1 MNKRKGRDHMI
12 SLGVLVNLKPEILKF
27 NIAY

>member
-12 SLGVLVNLKPEILKF
+12 SLGVLVNLKPENLKI
-27 NIAY
+27 NVAK